1 MRIWLT
7 DWQDDVNN
15 YLNSNPWI
23 TVVILLLIVA
33 AGVGCWRRYG
43 KKNGLSWPV
52 YGTYFS
58 AAIVT
63 FQITIQI
70 SEAFELFFP
79 DNYIVGTVILT
90 NLINI
95 IKVVTL
101 SMYIS
106 LYFKAKS
113 LLNKINEQNLEKI

>member
-1 MRIWLT
+1 MRIQLT

-15 YLNSNPWI
+15 YVNSNPWI
-23 TVVILLLIVA
+23 AVVILLLIVA
-33 AGVGCWRRYG
+33 AGVGLWRRYG

-52 YGTYFS
+52 YGTYFA

-63 FQITIQI
+63 FQIIVQI
-70 SEAFELFFP
+70 SETFDLFFP

-95 IKVVTL
+95 IKLVTL
-101 SMYIS
+101 SMYVS
-106 LYFKAKS
+106 VYFKVKS
-113 LLNKINEQNLEKI
+113 LLNKISEQNLEKI